1 MTSVTIKQINKW
13 DNFRLFISDLKCELI
28 EYDWEKSGDEEPT
41 LIFGKK
47 ILNRGDIF
55 AED

>member
-1 MTSVTIKQINKW
+1 MNKW

-28 EYDWEKSGDEEPT
+28 EYDWGKSGDEEPT

>member
-1 MTSVTIKQINKW
+1 MTGK
-13 DNFRLFISDLKCELI
+13 
-28 EYDWEKSGDEEPT
+28 KSGDEEPT